1 MPAPDNH
8 PRDPLHGIT
17 LETIVRELHA
27 QYGWDEMAARIP
39 VRCFQWDPS
48 VKSSLTFLR
57 KTQWARKRIEA
68 WYADELYFK
77 AREEKAAAENPENQ
91 PLPPQH

>member
-1 MPAPDNH
+1 MPAPENH

-17 LETIVRELHA
+17 LETILRALHA
-27 QYGWDEMAARIP
+27 QYGWEEMAARIP
-39 VRCFQWDPS
+39 VRCFRWDPS

-57 KTQWARKRIEA
+57 KTPWARKRIEA

-77 AREEKAAAENPENQ
+77 AREEEAAAENPEDQN
-91 PLPPQH
+91 LPQ